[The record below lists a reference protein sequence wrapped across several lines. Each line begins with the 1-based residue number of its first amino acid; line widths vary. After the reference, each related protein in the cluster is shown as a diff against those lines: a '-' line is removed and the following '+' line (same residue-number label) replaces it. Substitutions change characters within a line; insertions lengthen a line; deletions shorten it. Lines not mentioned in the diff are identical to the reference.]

1 VDIWHL
7 MGFVFEFDW
16 IRTCKNVVKM
26 MNRSVRNMGIMNTV
40 KVLSCL
46 VSFLK
51 KKNPLTL
58 YSLYASKIVNNNCL
72 YIVKT

>member
-1 VDIWHL
+1 

-46 VSFLK
+46 VSSLK
-51 KKNPLTL
+51 K
-58 YSLYASKIVNNNCL
+58 
-72 YIVKT
+72 